1 MYILYESY
9 DDDCR
14 NLKELDL
21 NTKII
26 AIYNDKEQALV
37 GLKELADNTIILE
50 DGENEWFVKEEILD
64 NENIIGAYRVFNGE
78 IENYNEFYTII
89 LEKVEV
95 YNKEWQCR

>member
-26 AIYNDKEQALV
+26 SIYNNKEQALV

-64 NENIIGAYRVFNGE
+64 NENIVGAYRVFNGE

-95 YNKEWQCR
+95 FDNAE

>member
-26 AIYNDKEQALV
+26 AIYNDKKQALI

-50 DGENEWFVKEEILD
+50 DGENEWFVKEEMLD
-64 NENIIGAYRVFNGE
+64 NKNIIGAYRVFNGE

-95 YNKEWQCR
+95 FDNAE

>member
-26 AIYNDKEQALV
+26 AIYNDKEQALI

-64 NENIIGAYRVFNGE
+64 NENIIDAYRVFNGE

-95 YNKEWQCR
+95 IDNAE

>member
-26 AIYNDKEQALV
+26 SIYNDKEQALI

-64 NENIIGAYRVFNGE
+64 NENIVGAYRVFNGE

-95 YNKEWQCR
+95 YNND

>member
-1 MYILYESY
+1 MYLLYESY

-26 AIYNDKEQALV
+26 AIYNNKEQALV
-37 GLKELADNTIILE
+37 GLKELVDNTIILE

-78 IENYNEFYTII
+78 IENYNKFYTII

-95 YNKEWQCR
+95 FDNAE

>member
-26 AIYNDKEQALV
+26 AIYNDKKQALI

-50 DGENEWFVKEEILD
+50 DVENEWFVKEEILD
-64 NENIIGAYRVFNGE
+64 NKNIIGAYRVFNGE

-95 YNKEWQCR
+95 FDNAE

>member
-64 NENIIGAYRVFNGE
+64 NENIISAYRVFNGE

-95 YNKEWQCR
+95 LDNAE

>member
-26 AIYNDKEQALV
+26 AIYNDKEQALIS
-37 GLKELADNTIILE
+37 LKELADNTIILE

-64 NENIIGAYRVFNGE
+64 NENIIGAYRVFNGK

-95 YNKEWQCR
+95 YNND

>member
-26 AIYNDKEQALV
+26 AIYNDKEQALI

-64 NENIIGAYRVFNGE
+64 NENIIGAYRVFNEE
-78 IENYNEFYTII
+78 IGNYNEFYTII

-95 YNKEWQCR
+95 LDNAE

>member
-26 AIYNDKEQALV
+26 AIYNDKKQALI

-64 NENIIGAYRVFNGE
+64 NKNIIGAYRVFNGV

-95 YNKEWQCR
+95 YNND

>member
-9 DDDCR
+9 DDDCK

-50 DGENEWFVKEEILD
+50 DGKSEWFVKEEILD
-64 NENIIGAYRVFNGE
+64 NENIIDAYRVFNGE
-78 IENYNEFYTII
+78 IENYNELYTII

-95 YNKEWQCR
+95 YNND

>member
-26 AIYNDKEQALV
+26 AIYNNEEQALI

-50 DGENEWFVKEEILD
+50 DGKSEWFVKEEILD
-64 NENIIGAYRVFNGE
+64 NENIIDAYRVFNGE
-78 IENYNEFYTII
+78 IENYNELYTII

-95 YNKEWQCR
+95 YNND

>member
-50 DGENEWFVKEEILD
+50 DGENEWLVKEETLD

-95 YNKEWQCR
+95 FDNAE

>member
-37 GLKELADNTIILE
+37 GLKELTDNTIILE

-95 YNKEWQCR
+95 LNNAE

>member
-26 AIYNDKEQALV
+26 AIYNDKKQALV
-37 GLKELADNTIILE
+37 GLKELADNTITLE
-50 DGENEWFVKEEILD
+50 DGENEWFVKEDILD

-95 YNKEWQCR
+95 LDNAK

>member
-26 AIYNDKEQALV
+26 AIYNDKEQALI
-37 GLKELADNTIILE
+37 GLKELVDNTIILE

-89 LEKVEV
+89 LEKGEV
-95 YNKEWQCR
+95 FDDAE

>member
-14 NLKELDL
+14 DLKELDL

-95 YNKEWQCR
+95 LDNAE

>member
-14 NLKELDL
+14 NLKDLDL

-26 AIYNDKEQALV
+26 AIYNNEEQALV

-95 YNKEWQCR
+95 LDNAE

>member
-26 AIYNDKEQALV
+26 AIYNDEEQALV

-64 NENIIGAYRVFNGE
+64 NKNIVGAYRVFNGE

-95 YNKEWQCR
+95 FDNAE

>member
-50 DGENEWFVKEEILD
+50 DGENEWFVKEEMLD
-64 NENIIGAYRVFNGE
+64 NKNIIGAYRVFNGE

-95 YNKEWQCR
+95 LDNAE

>member
-9 DDDCR
+9 DDNCR

-26 AIYNDKEQALV
+26 AVYNDEEQALI

-95 YNKEWQCR
+95 LDNAE

>member
-26 AIYNDKEQALV
+26 AIYNNKEQALV

-95 YNKEWQCR
+95 FDNAK

>member
-14 NLKELDL
+14 NLKDLDL

-26 AIYNDKEQALV
+26 AIYNDEKQALV

-95 YNKEWQCR
+95 FDNAE

>member
-26 AIYNDKEQALV
+26 AIYNNKEQALI

-95 YNKEWQCR
+95 FDNAE

>member
-26 AIYNDKEQALV
+26 AIYNNEEQALI

-50 DGENEWFVKEEILD
+50 DGKSEWFVKEEILD

-78 IENYNEFYTII
+78 IENYNELYTII

-95 YNKEWQCR
+95 FDNAE

>member
-26 AIYNDKEQALV
+26 AIYNDKEQALI

-64 NENIIGAYRVFNGE
+64 NENIIGAYRVFNEE
-78 IENYNEFYTII
+78 IGNYNEFYTII

-95 YNKEWQCR
+95 YNND

>member
-95 YNKEWQCR
+95 LNNAE

>member
-26 AIYNDKEQALV
+26 AIYNDKEQALI

-89 LEKVEV
+89 LEKVGV
-95 YNKEWQCR
+95 YNND

>member
-14 NLKELDL
+14 NLKDLDL

-26 AIYNDKEQALV
+26 AIYNNEEQALM

-64 NENIIGAYRVFNGE
+64 NENIIGAYKVFNGE
-78 IENYNEFYTII
+78 IESYNEFYTII

-95 YNKEWQCR
+95 YNND

>member
-26 AIYNDKEQALV
+26 AIYNDKEQALI
-37 GLKELADNTIILE
+37 GLKELTDNTIILE

-95 YNKEWQCR
+95 YNNAE

>member
-14 NLKELDL
+14 NLKDLDL

-26 AIYNDKEQALV
+26 AIYNDEEQALV

-95 YNKEWQCR
+95 LDNAE

>member
-26 AIYNDKEQALV
+26 AIYNNEEQALI

-50 DGENEWFVKEEILD
+50 DGKSEWFVKEEILD

-78 IENYNEFYTII
+78 IENYNELYTII

-95 YNKEWQCR
+95 YNND

>member
-26 AIYNDKEQALV
+26 SIYNNKEQALV

-95 YNKEWQCR
+95 FDNAE

>member
-14 NLKELDL
+14 NLKDLDL
-21 NTKII
+21 NNKII
-26 AIYNDKEQALV
+26 AIYKDEEQALV
-37 GLKELADNTIILE
+37 VLKELADNTIILE

-95 YNKEWQCR
+95 YNND

>member
-89 LEKVEV
+89 LEKMEV
-95 YNKEWQCR
+95 LDNAE

>member
-26 AIYNDKEQALV
+26 AIYNDKKQALI

-64 NENIIGAYRVFNGE
+64 NENIIDAYRVFNGE

-95 YNKEWQCR
+95 IDNAE

>member
-26 AIYNDKEQALV
+26 AIYNDKEQALI

-64 NENIIGAYRVFNGE
+64 NKNIIGAYRVFNGE

-95 YNKEWQCR
+95 YNND